1 MLKNNDNTMKNMDS
15 LTAALGNAEI
25 DHKGII
31 AQMNE
36 LTQQLCPSTLEDL
49 INSTDPLKEK
59 ALTQEEQAVL
69 TKYGWYLD
77 HSGEDLADIKPPT
90 NEHDLE
96 ILGKYISAE
105 LWKRHQA
112 GEGWDMLFSP
122 QAHPHFPCWLANHEI
137 NKVLDDAYFALMEAR
152 HPGWEEFVLSYENEE
167 QNEMDMS

>member
-1 MLKNNDNTMKNMDS
+1 MLNNNDNTMKNMDS

-25 DHKGII
+25 DPKGII

-36 LTQQLCPSTLEDL
+36 LTQQLCRSTLEDL

-96 ILGKYISAE
+96 ILGSTSQLSSGSATR
-105 LWKRHQA
+105 LAMDGTCCFRLKLIRTFHA
-112 GEGWDMLFSP
+112 GFLAMRSTKFSKMLT
-122 QAHPHFPCWLANHEI
+122 L
-137 NKVLDDAYFALMEAR
+137 R
-152 HPGWEEFVLSYENEE
+152 
-167 QNEMDMS
+167 